1 MTEYIF
7 GTGALAVVVV
17 ALCLGWPVYNSVAQI
32 DDAADN
38 NTLTVEQ
45 CIDATDDSAD
55 PIEEVMIEKDMID
68 EGLLQTKVTNSM
80 CEAMLEPVTDSSL
93 VRRLLAAQNYM
104 QEIKLIKGAM
114 HEATG
119 KAAARRPNRYSS
131 SDESLIQFRDIAQTS
146 EEVPARAQYEWVGGV
161 APITQQAAGA
171 ASAGEDADAPLAKRL
186 RQKENSLLLG
196 GALAREAVAGG
207 LCGLQIESGD
217 EKWAKATGLF
227 RIEPSMPPK
236 MPPRETEQAGLLVSP
251 LTKEKLKEITQ
262 QYSRVAEISE
272 SEVGCVKLTDR
283 MRAVLMDPDV
293 NNLDIQPTQ
302 PAIRGLSSGKATRW
316 VWKVTA
322 KKTGEQKL
330 VLDLGYDVS
339 GGDSGG
345 DPSFRQLNTPR
356 EYAIK
361 VTPLQKPPWW
371 QRIFER
377 ISEIFGA

>member
-1 MTEYIF
+1 MREYIF

-32 DDAADN
+32 DEADN
-38 NTLTVEQ
+38 DTLTVEQ

-55 PIEEVMIEKDMID
+55 SIEEVMIEKDLID

-80 CEAMLEPVTDSSL
+80 CKAMLGPVTDSSL

-104 QEIKLIKGAM
+104 QEIELIKGAM
-114 HEATG
+114 REAAG
-119 KAAARRPNRYSS
+119 KAAARRPDRYPS

-146 EEVPARAQYEWVGGV
+146 EEVPARAQYERVGGV

-171 ASAGEDADAPLAKRL
+171 AGAGEDADAPIDDRL
-186 RQKENSLLLG
+186 RQKETSLRIG
-196 GALAREAVAGG
+196 GALAREAEAGA

-217 EKWAKATGLF
+217 EIGKKATGLF
-227 RIEPSMPPK
+227 TIEPSMPPK
-236 MPPRETEQAGLLVSP
+236 MAHRKTEQAGLLVSP

-262 QYSRVAEISE
+262 QHSRIAEISE

-283 MRAVLMDPDV
+283 MKAVLLAIDAKNLVIDPRQS
-293 NNLDIQPTQ
+293 DI
-302 PAIRGLSSGKATRW
+302 RELSSGRATRW
-316 VWKVTA
+316 GWKITA

-330 VLDLGYDVS
+330 VLDLGYDIS

-345 DPSFRQLNTPR
+345 DPRFRPLKTPR